1 MPNEPVKITAQELEE
16 IKKLPSCQF
25 MLGGTPQTG
34 FFDKVNEKIYYLDS
48 EGNWMV
54 KRARVKKRE
63 PEKPQEEEAPA
74 EENGEEEESGK
85 RRWLRRKA
93 KSDVEDESEDGRSR
107 LDALKESLDQPLFEK
122 IPLTRKKL
130 LVIIGGM
137 MVLFII
143 GSIASSVLFG
153 GNDTPPNPTPIE
165 NQEPV
170 DEPDPSLNTIQVIQ
184 VKQDLIPGD
193 VITEDV
199 IQSATISAESY
210 NQITLGGTNIYQY
223 PWVLKITNGEAKVIE
238 QATGA
243 TTFDGKS
250 MRNKV
255 EVFIQVS
262 DRDMYRMMYR
272 VTRFIETWENAMCI
286 PVIIEGENKKEAE
299 RQEYLARQKEGV

>member
-107 LDALKESLDQPLFEK
+107 LDALKESLNQPLFEK
-122 IPLTRKKL
+122 N
-130 LVIIGGM
+130 
-137 MVLFII
+137 
-143 GSIASSVLFG
+143 SA
-153 GNDTPPNPTPIE
+153 D
-165 NQEPV
+165 QE
-170 DEPDPSLNTIQVIQ
+170 
-184 VKQDLIPGD
+184 
-193 VITEDV
+193 
-199 IQSATISAESY
+199 
-210 NQITLGGTNIYQY
+210 
-223 PWVLKITNGEAKVIE
+223 EAACHHRRDDGVVHHRLHCE
-238 QATGA
+238 QCA
-243 TTFDGKS
+243 F
-250 MRNKV
+250 R
-255 EVFIQVS
+255 
-262 DRDMYRMMYR
+262 
-272 VTRFIETWENAMCI
+272 
-286 PVIIEGENKKEAE
+286 
-299 RQEYLARQKEGV
+299 RQ

>member
-63 PEKPQEEEAPA
+63 PEKPQEAEALA

-107 LDALKESLDQPLFEK
+107 LDALKESLEQPLFEK

-153 GNDTPPNPTPIE
+153 GNDTPSNRQMSI
-165 NQEPV
+165 
-170 DEPDPSLNTIQVIQ
+170 
-184 VKQDLIPGD
+184 
-193 VITEDV
+193 
-199 IQSATISAESY
+199 
-210 NQITLGGTNIYQY
+210 
-223 PWVLKITNGEAKVIE
+223 LKPE
-238 QATGA
+238 
-243 TTFDGKS
+243 F
-250 MRNKV
+250 
-255 EVFIQVS
+255 
-262 DRDMYRMMYR
+262 
-272 VTRFIETWENAMCI
+272 
-286 PVIIEGENKKEAE
+286 
-299 RQEYLARQKEGV
+299 L

>member
-1 MPNEPVKITAQELEE
+1 
-16 IKKLPSCQF
+16 
-25 MLGGTPQTG
+25 
-34 FFDKVNEKIYYLDS
+34 
-48 EGNWMV
+48 MV

-107 LDALKESLDQPLFEK
+107 LDALKESLEQPLFEK

-153 GNDTPPNPTPIE
+153 GNDTPSNPTPIE

-170 DEPDPSLNTIQVIQ
+170 DEPDPSLNTIQGHSGQ
-184 VKQDLIPGD
+184 AGPDSGRCYHGRRHSERHHQRREL
-193 VITEDV
+193 
-199 IQSATISAESY
+199 QSNYS
-210 NQITLGGTNIYQY
+210 G
-223 PWVLKITNGEAKVIE
+223 
-238 QATGA
+238 
-243 TTFDGKS
+243 
-250 MRNKV
+250 RN
-255 EVFIQVS
+255 
-262 DRDMYRMMYR
+262 
-272 VTRFIETWENAMCI
+272 
-286 PVIIEGENKKEAE
+286 
-299 RQEYLARQKEGV
+299 EYLPV